1 MCLAVSLLHL
11 SWIALIGLACQSQAL
26 LVDTDQLAAY
36 SARMQPTPQEEGPA
50 EEAPKEQT
58 PAEQVT
64 EEQPPADVSDAR
76 LVGRIIQDPEVS
88 GFSASLAERL
98 RKQVADPELAKQR
111 ALEELETATTRIES
125 EPLKL
130 LIAHVETIERPRK
143 LRLTLDE
150 ALRRTL
156 ANNFAIRISSYN
168 PAIATTR
175 VVEAEAL
182 FDAAFF
188 TNLTNNKVDRPTAN
202 LLETADLSEL
212 SDDGTGLSSLS
223 ISRGVQEQTFSI
235 RSGVR
240 KLLPTGMQVE
250 TSYSAQRTSTNTAFQ
265 GISPVWFDQFVV
277 QFRQPLLRGFGLDF
291 NRSQIRLYKLGRR
304 QAAQEFRRQVRD
316 VLRQTEEVYWRLAQ
330 ARGSLVIA
338 AKLLADF
345 EQIYNFLYERR
356 DFDVYKI
363 QLADAKARLERSKAD
378 FAQRIADVRNAEDQ
392 LIAIINDPEVDLADD
407 IEIIPVDVPNYQQL
421 VIDRVAEVQ
430 TALENRAE
438 IVEAKLAI
446 DGAKIQVG
454 VAKNQTQPQLDV
466 TFRYAVDGL
475 GASHEDAFDQ
485 VTMNDFTEYY
495 IGLDFELPVGNRARR
510 AALHRSKLEYAQAIA
525 ALKQTFEQVIL
536 DVNVAVRK
544 VQVNYDQI
552 EPSLRSAEASADQVA
567 SIIARAEKK
576 DFLTLNTELNTRQ
589 TLAQGR
595 AALLSA
601 LTEYA
606 IAVVDLERA
615 KGTLLRYNNIELVFD
630 DADDPAY

>member
-1 MCLAVSLLHL
+1 MCPAVSLLYL
-11 SWIALIGLACQSQAL
+11 SWIALFGLACQSPSLIVEAE
-26 LVDTDQLAAY
+26 QLAAY
-36 SARMQPTPQEEGPA
+36 SARMQPSPEEEQPA
-50 EEAPKEQT
+50 EEASPEQT
-58 PAEQVT
+58 SAEQAT
-64 EEQPPADVSDAR
+64 DEQPPAVTSDAR
-76 LVGRIIQDPEVS
+76 LVGRIVQDSEAE
-88 GFSASLAERL
+88 GFSASFVERL
-98 RKQVADPELAKQR
+98 REQVASPELAKQR
-111 ALEELETATTRIES
+111 AQEELKTATTRIES

-130 LIAHVETIERPRK
+130 LIGHIETIERPQK

-150 ALRRTL
+150 TLRRTL
-156 ANNFAIRISSYN
+156 AHNFAIRISSYN
-168 PAIATTR
+168 PAIETTR

-188 TNLTNNKVDRPTAN
+188 TNLTNNKVDRPTSN
-202 LLETADLSEL
+202 ILETADLSEL
-212 SDDGTGLSSLS
+212 GADGAALSGLNL
-223 ISRGVQEQTFSI
+223 SRGVQEQTFSI

-250 TSYSAQRTSTNTAFQ
+250 TSLSAQRTSSNTAFQ

-277 QFRQPLLRGFGLDF
+277 QFRQPLLRGFGVDF

-304 QAAQEFRRQVRD
+304 QAAQQFRRQVRD
-316 VLRQTEEVYWRLAQ
+316 VLRQTEEAYWRLTQ
-330 ARGSLVIA
+330 ARASLVIA

-345 EQIYNFLYERR
+345 EQIYNLLYERR

-363 QLADAKARLERSKAD
+363 QLADSKARLERSKAD

-392 LIAIINDPEVDLADD
+392 LIAIINDPEVDLADEV
-407 IEIIPVDVPNYQQL
+407 EIIPVDLPNYHPL
-421 VIDRVAEVQ
+421 VIDRIAEVQ

-446 DGAKIQVG
+446 DGATIQVG

-466 TFRYAVDGL
+466 SFRYAVDGL
-475 GASHEDAFDQ
+475 GAGHEDAFDQ

-510 AALHRSKLEYAQAIA
+510 AALHRAKLEYAQAIA
-525 ALKQTFEQVIL
+525 ALKQVFEQVIL
-536 DVNVAVRK
+536 DVNVSVRA

-606 IAVVDLERA
+606 IAIVDLERA
-615 KGTLLRYNNIELVFD
+615 KGTLLRYNNIELVLD